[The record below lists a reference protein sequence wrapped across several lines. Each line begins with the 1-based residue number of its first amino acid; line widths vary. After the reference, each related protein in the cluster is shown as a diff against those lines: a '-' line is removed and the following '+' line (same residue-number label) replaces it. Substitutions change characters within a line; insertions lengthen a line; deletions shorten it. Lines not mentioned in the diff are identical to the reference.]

1 MTSLNMFLCEE
12 CGYTTSAG
20 HREEDIFFVSQ
31 EYQIHF
37 HKTCFLSVLEENQ
50 SRQSRTCLQLL
61 GEFWK
66 EVEEHGYLLAEQ
78 NKLREENAHKELLQT
93 QIVGTII
100 PKIEKRKN
108 KLLSH

>member
-20 HREEDIFFVSQ
+20 HREEDTFFVSQ

-37 HKTCFLSVLEENQ
+37 HKTCFLSVLKENQ
-50 SRQSRTCLQLL
+50 GRQSRTICLRLL

-66 EVEEHGYLLAEQ
+66 EVEEHRYLLAQE
-78 NKLREENAHKELLQT
+78 NKLREENAHKAILQT
-93 QIVGTII
+93 QTVGTII
-100 PKIEKRKN
+100 PKIEEEE
-108 KLLSH
+108 